1 MSNMKKTRPF
11 LVAVVLL
18 SILTGLTVKAQT
30 HKGDDILGTWLNQ
43 EATGKVA
50 LYKEHGKYFGK
61 LVWLREPND
70 KVTGK
75 PRTDI
80 ENPDAKK
87 KTNPLIG
94 LVNMK
99 DFNFDGKSEWS
110 GGTIY
115 DPKNGK
121 TYKCYIQF
129 EGPNKLKIR
138 GYVGVSL
145 LGRNTYWT
153 KSTPP

>member
-1 MSNMKKTRPF
+1 MRKTTSSF
-11 LVAVVLL
+11 LMILL
-18 SILTGLTVKAQT
+18 LTMWSGMTAFAQMHKA
-30 HKGDDILGTWLNQ
+30 DDIVGTWLNQ
-43 EATGKVA
+43 EATGKIT
-50 LYKEHGKYFGK
+50 LYKENGKYFGK

-70 KVTGK
+70 KVTGL

-80 ENPDAKK
+80 ENPDEKLKK
-87 KTNPLIG
+87 RPLIG

-99 DFNFDGKSEWS
+99 DFSFDGKEEWS

-129 EGPNKLKIR
+129 ESPSKLKVR

-153 KSTPP
+153 KSTPPQN

>member
-1 MSNMKKTRPF
+1 MKKIAST
-11 LVAVVLL
+11 LL
-18 SILTGLTVKAQT
+18 LITVITMWTGITASGQIHKA
-30 HKGDDILGTWLNQ
+30 DDILGTWLNQ
-43 EATGKVA
+43 EATGKIT
-50 LYKEHGKYFGK
+50 LYKENGRYFGK

-70 KVTGK
+70 KITGK
-75 PRTDI
+75 PRTDK
-80 ENPDAKK
+80 ENPDEKLK
-87 KTNPLIG
+87 PTPLIG

-99 DFNFDGKSEWS
+99 NFIFDGKAEWS

-129 EGPNKLKIR
+129 EGPAKLKIR
-138 GYVGVSL
+138 GYVGFSL

-153 KSTPP
+153 KTTPPQN